1 MTPDDAIPWP
11 PPDAYRL
18 DMLDDGDA
26 WPEPVAPGGPPGA
39 TGGRL
44 PPVGPGER
52 WYSVE
57 QAATLLGISP
67 PTVRRRIKQGGPS
80 FTLRD
85 GSAWPV
91 VSERIGRPQG
101 SAFVV
106 KLPAPLEPPST
117 EGPPMPDDDPTEPDN
132 LVGTLSGVSDPSPAS
147 VTGASDASDPSSDAS
162 DRMLALVVAELAA
175 ARERVGE
182 LRALLAQAALELEAS
197 RRAGDASAA
206 ELARVIE
213 AHDASEAAW
222 ALAHAE
228 LGVTLRNAEDRRL
241 ATEAALLAL
250 MAREDAL
257 VSRERDVAAREAR
270 ASSPSLAW
278 LSWWRRLLRLG

>member
-11 PPDAYRL
+11 PP
-18 DMLDDGDA
+18 
-26 WPEPVAPGGPPGA
+26 PPIVA
-39 TGGRL
+39 
-44 PPVGPGER
+44 PVGPLGYRSEPPVTNGATPPDPGPQLPPAEDGER

-57 QAATLLGISP
+57 EVAAIFGLST
-67 PTVRRRIKQGGPS
+67 PTVRRRIKAGGPP

-85 GSAWPV
+85 GSLWPV
-91 VSERIGRPQG
+91 VSERIARPQG

-117 EGPPMPDDDPTEPDN
+117 EGPPMPDDDPTGPDDI
-132 LVGTLSGVSDPSPAS
+132 VGAWSPVTDPSPTP
-147 VTGASDASDPSSDAS
+147 VTGASGASDPSSDAS

-197 RRAGDASAA
+197 RRAGDASVA

-213 AHDASEAAW
+213 ARDASEAAW
-222 ALAHAE
+222 EMTRAE

-278 LSWWRRLLRLG
+278 LSWWRRLLGRG